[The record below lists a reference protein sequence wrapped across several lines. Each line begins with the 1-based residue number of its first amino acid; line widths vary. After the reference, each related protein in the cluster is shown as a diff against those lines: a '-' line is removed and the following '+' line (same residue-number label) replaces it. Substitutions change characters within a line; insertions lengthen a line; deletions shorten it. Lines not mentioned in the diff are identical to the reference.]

1 VGVTMPDRSNEP
13 IIQSHS
19 TEQTIQ
25 IGRVIGSEVEPNTII
40 TLSGNLG
47 AGKTWLA
54 KGIAFGLDVSDYEYV
69 TSPAF
74 ELIHEYKGRLT
85 IYHLDLYRLD
95 SLSIDDLM
103 MIQDLFNTGGLC
115 LIEWPNRLEQY
126 PSLYPDNSL
135 AVQIESPDSDNP
147 NERTLQ
153 FSARGDKHR
162 ALLER
167 MSRKLN
173 L

>member
-1 VGVTMPDRSNEP
+1 M
-13 IIQSHS
+13 
-19 TEQTIQ
+19 
-25 IGRVIGSEVEPNTII
+25 
-40 TLSGNLG
+40 
-47 AGKTWLA
+47 
-54 KGIAFGLDVSDYEYV
+54 
-69 TSPAF
+69 
-74 ELIHEYKGRLT
+74 
-85 IYHLDLYRLD
+85 YHLDLYRLD

-126 PSLYPDNSL
+126 PSLYPDQYLS
-135 AVQIESPDSDNP
+135 VRIEIPDSDDA
-147 NERTLQ
+147 NERTLY
-153 FSARGDKHR
+153 FSARGDKHN